1 LETVVLTYGL
11 PVLFVLFLWWFS
23 TGLVLYV
30 IGLPLSTRRRNMTV
44 MTGLAALALAALYAT
59 GDVMTVPAAYTA
71 FTAAIVVWGWHE
83 MSFLTGL
90 VTGPRNDACPG
101 RDGEPGCES
110 APLGPAVESVI
121 YHEAAIALTAA
132 LIWAMTWDSAN
143 QVGLWTFVILWLMRL
158 SAKLNVYLGVRNL
171 TESFLPPHLEYLKTY
186 FCRKPMNG
194 FFPVAVTVSTVV
206 AVALVMAAADATTAF
221 TATSL
226 TFLATLMALAVIEH
240 WFLVIPLPAERLF
253 SWGLTSRTPQAPDM
267 AAKDDA
273 IRMAAA

>member
-1 LETVVLTYGL
+1 MLTYGL

-44 MTGLAALALAALYAT
+44 MTGLAAFALAALYAT
-59 GDVMTVPAAYTA
+59 GDVMTVTAAYAA

-90 VTGPRNDACPG
+90 VTGPRNAACPG
-101 RDGEPGCES
+101 RDGEPGCEP
-110 APLGPAVESVI
+110 APLGPAVQSVI

-132 LIWAMTWDSAN
+132 LIAAITWDGAN

-186 FCRKPMNG
+186 FCRKPMNA
-194 FFPVAVTVSTVV
+194 FFPVAVTASTVV
-206 AVALVMAAADATTAF
+206 AVALVMAAAGATTAF

-253 SWGLTSRTPQAPDM
+253 GWGLASRAAQSPDM
-267 AAKDDA
+267 PDKNDA

>member
-1 LETVVLTYGL
+1 MLTYGL

-59 GDVMTVPAAYTA
+59 GDVMSVPAAYTA
-71 FTAAIVVWGWHE
+71 FTAAIIVWGWHE

-101 RDGEPGCES
+101 RDGEPGCEP
-110 APLGPAVESVI
+110 APLGLAVESVI

-132 LIWAMTWDSAN
+132 LIWAITWGSAN

-226 TFLATLMALAVIEH
+226 TFLATLMALAVMEH
-240 WFLVIPLPAERLF
+240 WFLVIPLPADRLF
-253 SWGLTSRTPQAPDM
+253 SWGLTSRTAQAPDM

>member
-1 LETVVLTYGL
+1 VLTYGL
-11 PVLFVLFLWWFS
+11 PILFALFLWWFS

-30 IGLPLSTRRRNMTV
+30 IGLPLSSRRRNMTV
-44 MTGLAALALAALYAT
+44 MTVLAAIALCALYAT
-59 GDVMTVPAAYTA
+59 GDDKTVPAAYAA
-71 FTAAIVVWGWHE
+71 FSAAIVIWGWHE

-101 RDGEPGCES
+101 RDSEPGCEP
-110 APLGPAVESVI
+110 APLGPAVQSVI
-121 YHEAAIALTAA
+121 YHEAAIALTCA
-132 LIWAMTWDSAN
+132 LIWAITWDGPN
-143 QVGLWTFVILWLMRL
+143 QAGLWTFVILWLMRL

-171 TESFLPPHLEYLKTY
+171 TETFLPPHLEYLKTY

-206 AVALVMAAADATTAF
+206 AVALVMAAAEATTAF

-253 SWGLTSRTPQAPDM
+253 SWGLASRTAQEPAE
-267 AAKDDA
+267 ATKDDA
-273 IRMAAA
+273 MRMAAA